1 MPLTMN
7 TLRLVI
13 EICLL
18 RGRAQDLPT
27 GMQYVWLTG
36 VAGAA
41 VDLVSLPTAEIKAG
55 HVLFIA
61 MEVLLFGA
69 TLWAILK
76 LRGVPERWMQAIT
89 ALYAANAVFG
99 LILLPFV
106 PALADFARLVQQGA
120 NPAAGWEVY
129 VSLFLS
135 GWFLAVMA
143 RVLREATDWSLGLS
157 LAATFAC
164 VAFVRIVGAV
174 LASVFGIQVGV

>member
-1 MPLTMN
+1 MK

-18 RGRAQDLPT
+18 RGRAQDLPA
-27 GMQYVWLTG
+27 GMQYVWF
-36 VAGAA
+36 AGIASAA
-41 VDLVSLPTAEIKAG
+41 TDLLSLPTARIETG

-61 MEVLLFGA
+61 MEALLFGA

-76 LRGVPERWMQAIT
+76 LRGVPERWMQAVT

-106 PALADFARLVQQGA
+106 PALAEFARLVQQGT
-120 NPAAGWEVY
+120 NPTPGWEVY
-129 VSLFLS
+129 VSMFLS
-135 GWFLAVMA
+135 GWFLAVMT
-143 RVLREATDWSLGLS
+143 RVLREATGWNFGPS

-174 LASVFGIQVGV
+174 LASAFGLQVGV